1 MSRQGKV
8 EAYEYIADADLAANG
23 GLVEG
28 PKTKINIE
36 NLAAGAVPDASTTV
50 KGKVE
55 LATVAEAEAGTD
67 TTRAVTP
74 EGLAAAIAA
83 ASPSASYLTYVA
95 KLSQTST
102 SDPTVSAVY
111 QNTLSGSP
119 VPSRLSLGTYLLS
132 LSGAFTANK
141 TYVSMTLASGSTSDV
156 GVVFARRASVN
167 TISIE
172 TFNVAGES
180 ADDLLIGDIEIR
192 VYP

>member
-8 EAYEYIADADLAANG
+8 EAFEYIADADLAASG

-74 EGLAAAIAA
+74 EGVAAAIAA
-83 ASPSASYLTYVA
+83 AGGQAEIRLIVSTGTPSIEVDRNTTGAGLSVSTPGTGQVDITADQPIFTSKAYLYGGVTIV
-95 KLSQTST
+95 
-102 SDPTVSAVY
+102 
-111 QNTLSGSP
+111 SGSSFLASLRK
-119 VPSRLSLGTYLLS
+119 VNTTVLRVYIFVLGTE
-132 LSGAFTANK
+132 
-141 TYVSMTLASGSTSDV
+141 TLTNAAIDV
-156 GVVFARRASVN
+156 PVLV
-167 TISIE
+167 
-172 TFNVAGES
+172 
-180 ADDLLIGDIEIR
+180 DIL
-192 VYP
+192 P